1 MITLEIAKNCANP
14 QSMIDRALKVAT
26 FYGFIPFEE
35 APIGEQAVVTG
46 RVVRFDPKDVKFV
59 RREERRLVSAVRTCA
74 LRGLGDRRMPAFLFK
89 ITPGEK
95 GSNQVVLELHV
106 FGMKTAAAEA
116 LLITVADAISGDLG
130 IENRLIHINSIG
142 AGESAERYLRE
153 LTAFLRKQSEYLSPA
168 QRERLQDD
176 PLGTMLSMRGGRGF
190 PTLARAPSSM
200 DYLSEDERRHFWDVL
215 EYLELAGKV
224 YELSPTVVGSNECWS
239 HTLFEMSYPATPE
252 ATDVPLEAGEAA
264 VLPARIPFALGGRYD
279 ALAARSLGPAAA
291 AAHVAITFGLKS
303 PAMPHVKKARW
314 KPVAYL
320 AHLGLEAKRRSIPI
334 LEILRGAEIPVH
346 HSLAYDQ
353 IGPQMAIV
361 KNLNIPWLL
370 LMGHKE
376 ALANEVAVR
385 NIKTN
390 AQDSVPV
397 SELAAYLHRKHV
409 VA

>member
-1 MITLEIAKNCANP
+1 
-14 QSMIDRALKVAT
+14 
-26 FYGFIPFEE
+26 
-35 APIGEQAVVTG
+35 
-46 RVVRFDPKDVKFV
+46 VRFV
-59 RREERRLVSAVRTCA
+59 RREERRLVSAIRTCA

-116 LLITVADAISGDLG
+116 LLITVADAIGGDLG

-153 LTAFLRKQSEYLSPA
+153 LSAFLRKQSDSLSVA
-168 QRERLQDD
+168 QRDRLQED
-176 PLGTMLSMRGGRGF
+176 PLGTLLSMRGGKAHASI
-190 PTLARAPSSM
+190 ARAPSSM
-200 DYLSEDERRHFWDVL
+200 DYLSEEERRHFWDVL
-215 EYLELAGKV
+215 EYLELAGKL
-224 YELSPTVVGSNECWS
+224 YELSPGVVGSHDCWS
-239 HTLFEMSYPATPE
+239 HTLFEMSYPGVVETSDAP
-252 ATDVPLEAGEAA
+252 AQAGEP
-264 VLPARIPFALGGRYD
+264 VVVPARVPFALGGRYD

-291 AAHVAITFGLKS
+291 AAHVAITFGLKT
-303 PAMPHVKKARW
+303 PAMPHIRKTRS
-314 KPVAYL
+314 KPAAYL

-334 LEILRGAEIPVH
+334 LELLRAAEIPVY

-361 KNLNIPWLL
+361 KKLNIPWLL

-385 NIKTN
+385 NIRTN
-390 AQDSVPV
+390 AQDSVPID
-397 SELAAYLHRKHV
+397 ELAAYLHRKHV